1 MPQPWERRPAGVVRA
16 GPRWAPGGRVRVV
29 VVGAGPAGVATA
41 LLLARYG
48 VEVVLVGGG
57 VTPGRLFRGE
67 GLFPL
72 GIDALHE
79 MGVGRVLDEVPSRT
93 IGSWDTWTDGE
104 RVLVVAEPVAQLGRR
119 AVRVVS
125 QPALLARLLD
135 RATGYPGFAFR
146 PRARLAELLRDGRRR
161 VVGARLVPTGGGGTG
176 WDERADLVL
185 GCDGRVVGAQARRA
199 GAGAVGRG
207 LRRGLVHRARTAGA
221 RVPLRLPALRARRGP
236 PGGRLRLL
244 GRSAAVRGGDAEGA
258 AVGVGH
264 GGVVDR
270 RGARRAGF
278 P

>member
-1 MPQPWERRPAGVVRA
+1 
-16 GPRWAPGGRVRVV
+16 VRVV

-48 VEVVLVGGG
+48 VEVVLVEREAM
-57 VTPGRLFRGE
+57 PGRLFRGE

-93 IGSWDTWTDGE
+93 IGSWDTWIDGE

-146 PRARLAELLRDGRRR
+146 PEARLAELLRDGRGR
-161 VVGARLVPTGGGGTG
+161 VVGARLVSTGGGAAG

-185 GCDGRVVGAQARRA
+185 GCDGRGSSVRRHAGLALTRSAEDYDVVWFTAPAPRGLAYRSGFLSCPDPITSSGDPVRRRPGDGSYARRRRH
-199 GAGAVGRG
+199 GRALITPPQTVTTTG
-207 LRRGLVHRARTAGA
+207 STDGWRA
-221 RVPLRLPALRARRGP
+221 
-236 PGGRLRLL
+236 
-244 GRSAAVRGGDAEGA
+244 
-258 AVGVGH
+258 
-264 GGVVDR
+264 
-270 RGARRAGF
+270 
-278 P
+278 